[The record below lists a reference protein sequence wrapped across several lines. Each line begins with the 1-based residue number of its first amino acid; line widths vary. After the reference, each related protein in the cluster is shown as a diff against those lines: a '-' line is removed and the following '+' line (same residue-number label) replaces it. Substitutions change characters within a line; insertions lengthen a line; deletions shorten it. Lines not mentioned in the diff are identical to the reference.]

1 MNPEMVPY
9 LSTGEIREYTLEGI
23 AITDEN
29 LGSYGFAKITK
40 IIIRL
45 EIKRRE
51 RDVNM
56 DKVLYEKR
64 NRIGYVTLNRPE
76 ALNALDDDTNAE
88 LWSVWDDFAK
98 DESLDV
104 AILTGAGKAFCSG
117 ADLKTFIPKWEKAN
131 MLDIRKNVPTGIGG
145 GITRGQ
151 HRITKPVIAAING
164 HCIGGGFELALA
176 CDIRIASEKAKFG
189 VFEVRFGLHQG
200 DGGIV
205 RLVAIAGLATALEL
219 SLTGREVTAE
229 EAYRLRLVTK
239 VVPHENLI
247 ETAEQYASII
257 MSNSQQAIRSAKE
270 TILDVVGRTLDDAL
284 RIETLNSYS
293 SLGDFSE
300 ARERLSQFYLKG
312 KGKQKA

>member
-1 MNPEMVPY
+1 
-9 LSTGEIREYTLEGI
+9 
-23 AITDEN
+23 
-29 LGSYGFAKITK
+29 
-40 IIIRL
+40 
-45 EIKRRE
+45 
-51 RDVNM
+51 M

-189 VFEVRFGLHQG
+189 VFEVRYGLHQG

-219 SLTGREVTAE
+219 SLTGREVTAK

-257 MSNSQQAIRSAKE
+257 MGNSQQAIRSAKE

-300 ARERLSQFYLKG
+300 ARERLSQFYSKG

>member
-1 MNPEMVPY
+1 
-9 LSTGEIREYTLEGI
+9 
-23 AITDEN
+23 
-29 LGSYGFAKITK
+29 
-40 IIIRL
+40 
-45 EIKRRE
+45 
-51 RDVNM
+51 M

-76 ALNALDDDTNAE
+76 ALNALDDDINEE

-98 DESLDV
+98 DDSLDV

-131 MLDIRKNVPTGIGG
+131 MLDIRRNVATGIGG

-151 HRITKPVIAAING
+151 HRITKPIVAAING
-164 HCIGGGFELALA
+164 HAIGGGFELALA

-189 VFEVRFGLHQG
+189 VFEVRYGLHQG

-219 SLTGREVTAE
+219 SLTGREVTAA
-229 EAYRLRLVTK
+229 EAYRLKLVNK
-239 VVPHENLI
+239 IVPHEDLMA
-247 ETAEQYASII
+247 TAEQYAAMII
-257 MSNSQQAIRSAKE
+257 SNSQQAIRSAKE
-270 TILDVVGRTLDDAL
+270 TILDVVGRTLADAL
-284 RIETLNSYS
+284 RLETINAYS

-300 ARERLSQFYLKG
+300 ARERLAQFYAKG
-312 KGKQKA
+312 KNTEKA